1 MAVRVKDILRSIDGT
16 APFSLAESWDNVGL
30 LVGDAEREVSG
41 VLVGLDPTTPLLD
54 EAIARGVNTVV
65 THHPVIFKPLQAIN
79 TATAKGRL
87 LEKALSNKLSIIAAH
102 TNFDSA
108 VGGVSA
114 VLARHFGLG
123 DLAPLLPAAGTSK
136 PIGLGCIGS
145 YGAPLTAAAFR
156 RRLLQILQLQR
167 VQMAGSLP
175 ETISVVAICGG
186 SGSEFA
192 PQARALGAQVYLS
205 AEIKHSTAI
214 WAVENNFCV
223 IDGSHYATEKPAV
236 AELVSRLQ
244 ETALN
249 EHWQVSI
256 FASIMEHHPF
266 LDLEENNLES

>member
-1 MAVRVKDILRSIDGT
+1 MAVRVKDILRSIDCT

-79 TATAKGRL
+79 TATAEGRL

-114 VLARHFGLG
+114 VLARHLGLA
-123 DLAPLLPAAGTSK
+123 DLAPLLPATGASAH
-136 PIGLGCIGS
+136 IGLGCIGS
-145 YGAPLTAAAFR
+145 YGEPLTAAAFR
-156 RRLLQILQLQR
+156 RRLLQVLQLRR
-167 VQMAGSLP
+167 VQMAGILP
-175 ETISVVAICGG
+175 EAVSVVAICGG

-214 WAVENNFCV
+214 WAVENGFCV

-236 AELVSRLQ
+236 AELVSKLQ
-244 ETALN
+244 ETAGE

-256 FASIMEHHPF
+256 FASTKEHHPF

>member
-41 VLVGLDPTTPLLD
+41 VLIGLDPTTLLLD

-65 THHPVIFKPLQAIN
+65 THHPIIFKPLQAIN
-79 TATAKGRL
+79 TATAEGRL
-87 LEKALSNKLSIIAAH
+87 LEKALSNKLAIIAAH

-114 VLARHFGLG
+114 VLARHLGLG
-123 DLAPLLPAAGTSK
+123 DLAPLLPVAGTGAH
-136 PIGLGCIGS
+136 IGLGCIGS
-145 YGAPLTAAAFR
+145 YGAPITAGVFR
-156 RRLLQILQLQR
+156 RRLLQVLQLQR
-167 VQMAGSLP
+167 VRMVGTLP

-192 PQARALGAQVYLS
+192 PQARDLGAQVYLS

-214 WAVENNFCV
+214 WAVENGFCV

-236 AELVSRLQ
+236 AELVSKLQ
-244 ETALN
+244 ETARN
-249 EHWQVSI
+249 EHWPVSI
-256 FASIMEHHPF
+256 FASTMEHHPF

>member
-54 EAIARGVNTVV
+54 EAIARGINTVV

-79 TATAKGRL
+79 TATAEGRL
-87 LEKALSNKLSIIAAH
+87 LEKALSNKLSIISAH

-114 VLARHFGLG
+114 VLARHLGLG
-123 DLAPLLPAAGTSK
+123 NLAPLLPAAGTSAH
-136 PIGLGCIGS
+136 IGLGCIGS
-145 YGAPLTAAAFR
+145 YESPLPAGVFR
-156 RRLLQILQLQR
+156 RRLLQVLQLQR
-167 VQMAGSLP
+167 VQLAGTLP
-175 ETISVVAICGG
+175 DAISVVAICGG

-214 WAVENNFCV
+214 WAVENSFCV

-236 AELVSRLQ
+236 AELVSKLQ

-256 FASIMEHHPF
+256 FASTMEHHPF